1 MFKEDMNEIRR
12 IMKTANKQVCW
23 KIYFLIG
30 LGCCS
35 WLFARNQQVA
45 ETALISMKPFGC
57 ETYEI
62 TRKTASAQA
71 GNQRYQIEM
80 NCKKY
85 GKVGMTLRASL
96 FRSDETDWLD
106 QRIRSELSTYFE
118 NVVRGHAE
126 DVMPN
131 KVTQEQV
138 AAMSLTEAGLHQP
151 LQQLKTQIEAFQPE
165 GTEALFFILCRDGRA
180 AAITMSSEE
189 LLTKEGVEELRTFL
203 NADLSFIIEQ

>member
-1 MFKEDMNEIRR
+1 
-12 IMKTANKQVCW
+12 
-23 KIYFLIG
+23 
-30 LGCCS
+30 
-35 WLFARNQQVA
+35 
-45 ETALISMKPFGC
+45 MKPFGC

-126 DVMPN
+126 DVSAKQGN
-131 KVTQEQV
+131 ARTSGCDELDRSGATSAVT
-138 AAMSLTEAGLHQP
+138 A
-151 LQQLKTQIEAFQPE
+151 TQD
-165 GTEALFFILCRDGRA
+165 T
-180 AAITMSSEE
+180 
-189 LLTKEGVEELRTFL
+189 
-203 NADLSFIIEQ
+203 N